1 MAPVAFTR
9 KASIRAQIRSGTAAG
24 QVGGCLALA
33 QACGFIRIPSS
44 TGAML
49 MTLTLIANSLSQRA
63 FKALGIE
70 EIAYVKPIVEGIGLT
85 YAIHAADGTRLAVV
99 EDRLV
104 AFAMIRRNDLEPAS
118 LH

>member
-1 MAPVAFTR
+1 
-9 KASIRAQIRSGTAAG
+9 
-24 QVGGCLALA
+24 
-33 QACGFIRIPSS
+33 
-44 TGAML
+44 ML
-49 MTLTLIANSLSQRA
+49 MTLKLIANSLSQRA

-70 EIAYVKPIVEGIGLT
+70 DIAYVKPIVASTGSA

-104 AFAMIRRNDLEPAS
+104 AFAMIRSNDLEPAS

>member
-1 MAPVAFTR
+1 M
-9 KASIRAQIRSGTAAG
+9 
-24 QVGGCLALA
+24 ALA
-33 QACGFIRIPSS
+33 
-44 TGAML
+44 
-49 MTLTLIANSLSQRA
+49 LIANSLSERA

-70 EIAYVKPIVEGIGLT
+70 DIAYVKPIGEGGRST
-85 YAIHAADGTRLAVV
+85 YAIHAADGSQLAVV

>member
-1 MAPVAFTR
+1 
-9 KASIRAQIRSGTAAG
+9 
-24 QVGGCLALA
+24 
-33 QACGFIRIPSS
+33 
-44 TGAML
+44 ML
-49 MTLTLIANSLSQRA
+49 MTFRLIANSLSQRA

-70 EIAYVKPIVEGIGLT
+70 EIAYVKPIVEGTGST

-99 EDRLV
+99 EDRLA